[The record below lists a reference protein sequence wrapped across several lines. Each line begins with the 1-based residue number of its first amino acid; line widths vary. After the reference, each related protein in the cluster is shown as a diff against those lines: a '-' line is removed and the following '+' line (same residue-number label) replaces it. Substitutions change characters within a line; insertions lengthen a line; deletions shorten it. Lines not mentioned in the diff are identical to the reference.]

1 MFGIGVPELILI
13 LVIGLVVFG
22 PGKLP
27 EVGRAVGK
35 SIREFKKA
43 TTAVTEEL
51 DAAPEKPRREARA
64 EIKAE
69 EKAEAEAK

>member
-13 LVIGLVVFG
+13 LIIGLVVFG

-43 TTAVTEEL
+43 TSSVMDVFSEIYGQDL
-51 DAAPEKPRREARA
+51 LEKLPQ
-64 EIKAE
+64 
-69 EKAEAEAK
+69 

>member
-51 DAAPEKPRREARA
+51 DAAPEKPRREVKA
-64 EIKAE
+64 EAKAE
-69 EKAEAEAK
+69 EPAKAEAK